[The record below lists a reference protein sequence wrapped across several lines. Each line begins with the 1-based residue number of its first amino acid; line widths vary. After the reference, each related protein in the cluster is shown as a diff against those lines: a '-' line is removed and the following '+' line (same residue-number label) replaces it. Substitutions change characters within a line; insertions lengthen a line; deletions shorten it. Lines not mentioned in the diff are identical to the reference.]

1 LIEATEG
8 EDNAS
13 LFFDLTEEF
22 RDSMLHR
29 W

>member
-1 LIEATEG
+1 LTEATEG

-22 RDSMLHR
+22 RDSMFHR
-29 W
+29 R